1 MTVKVS
7 DVMRHVRNHFIRNA
21 IPGNWVH
28 VDGVLTPAE
37 RFAPGAWIAIT
48 GANTDA
54 PCGVYQLDENG
65 GIPGLEDM
73 QWTGTV
79 YQLAPPAD
87 FIRLCGDISCWAAAN
102 TDPATTSEK
111 LGEYS
116 ISRQAMDWQTA
127 FSAALAPYK
136 RMYAEVNV

>member
-7 DVMRHVRNHFIRNA
+7 DVMRHVRNHFIR
-21 IPGNWVH
+21 
-28 VDGVLTPAE
+28 DGISAAWAHTEGMLTPADKL
-37 RFAPGAWIAIT
+37 APGMWIAVT
-48 GANTDA
+48 GADTGA

-65 GIPGLEDM
+65 GIPGLEDL

-79 YQLAPPAD
+79 YRLNPPAD
-87 FIRLCGDISCWAAAN
+87 FIRLCGDIACWAAAN
-102 TDPATTSEK
+102 PDPAISAEK

-116 ISRQAMDWQTA
+116 VSRQVMDWQTS